1 MRAVAFSTDGTLQV
15 VDKPEPQPGPDDVIV
30 AVERCGICGSDLHVK
45 QAGLLPP
52 GAVMGHEFCGPIV
65 AIGDEVTGVVTGQ
78 RVSVLPADRDRTCA
92 ACEAGKDHL
101 CGLQFMSAIGLGMND
116 GGYAEFV
123 RVPARSCF
131 PLPEGMTPEQGALV
145 EPFAVALHGVRRSR
159 VGKAFGHAGGGNG
172 VETAA
177 IIGAGPIGLLT
188 LAALRR
194 EGITNVAMAER
205 SESRAAIAEAMGAS
219 VVVGDAARLGGA
231 LGEPPEVVFDCAGVI
246 ATPPLAL
253 EVVRMG
259 GQVVLVGVVNPG
271 DMLPMPGLL
280 WVVKE
285 VDVLPSIAY
294 TIDEF
299 AESVA
304 AVAGGAV
311 DAAAV
316 VSDVRPLDDAERS
329 FNDLVQ
335 PGGPVKVL
343 LSPSN

>member
-1 MRAVAFSTDGTLQV
+1 MRAVAFTADGTLEV
-15 VDKPEPQPGPDDVIV
+15 VDKPEPTAGPYDVVV
-30 AVERCGICGSDLHVK
+30 AVERCGICGSDLHLK

-52 GAVMGHEFCGPIV
+52 GAVMGHEFGGAVV
-65 AIGDEVTGVVTGQ
+65 AVGSEVSDVAEGQ
-78 RVSVLPADRDRTCA
+78 RVAVLPADRDRTCA

-101 CGLQFMSAIGLGMND
+101 CGLQFGTGIGLGMQD
-116 GGYAEFV
+116 GAYAEFV
-123 RVPARSCF
+123 RAPARSCF
-131 PLPEGMTPEQGALV
+131 PLPDGMTPEQAALV

-159 VGKAFGHAGGGNG
+159 ASKAFGHAGGRAG

-194 EGITNVAMAER
+194 EGVTDIAVAER
-205 SESRAAIAEAMGAS
+205 SDTRAAIAEGMGATT
-219 VVVGDAARLGGA
+219 VVGDASRLGNA
-231 LGEPPEVVFDCAGVI
+231 LGEPPEVVFDCAGVT

-253 EVVRMG
+253 EIVRMG

-294 TIDEF
+294 TLEEF
-299 AESVA
+299 GESVD

-311 DAAAV
+311 DPGLV
-316 VSDVRPLDDAERS
+316 VSDVRPLEAAEAS
-329 FNDLVQ
+329 FGELAQ

-343 LSPSN
+343 LSPSR

>member
-1 MRAVAFSTDGTLQV
+1 MRAVAITPDGKLET
-15 VDKPEPQPGPDDVIV
+15 VDKPDPTPGPHDVIV
-30 AVERCGICGSDLHVK
+30 AVERCGICGSDLHLK
-45 QAGLLPP
+45 HARLLPP
-52 GAVMGHEFCGPIV
+52 GAVMGHEFGGPIV
-65 AIGDEVTGVVTGQ
+65 AVGDEVDNTVVGR
-78 RVSVLPADRDRTCA
+78 RVAVLPADRDRTCA

-101 CGLQFMSAIGLGMND
+101 CGLQFGTSIGLGMHD
-116 GGYAEFV
+116 GGYAEFA

-131 PLPEGMTPEQGALV
+131 PLPDGMTPEQAALV

-159 VGKAFGHAGGGNG
+159 AAGGAVDG
-172 VETAA
+172 AA

-194 EGITNVAMAER
+194 EGLTNVAIAER
-205 SESRAAIAEAMGAS
+205 SESRAAVAESMGAT
-219 VVVGDAARLGGA
+219 VVVGDASKLGGA
-231 LGEPPEVVFDCAGVI
+231 LGEPPEVVFDCAGVT
-246 ATPPLAL
+246 ATPPIAL
-253 EVVRMG
+253 EVARMG

-299 AESVA
+299 AESVD
-304 AVAGGAV
+304 AVASGAV
-311 DAAAV
+311 DARV
-316 VSDVRPLDDAERS
+316 IVSDVRPLDAAEAS
-329 FNDLVQ
+329 FDDLLQ

-343 LSPSN
+343 LSPAG

>member
-1 MRAVAFSTDGTLQV
+1 MRAVAFTADGTLEV
-15 VDKPEPQPGPDDVIV
+15 VDKPEPTAGPYDVVV
-30 AVERCGICGSDLHVK
+30 AVERCGICGSDLHLK

-52 GAVMGHEFCGPIV
+52 GAVMGHEFGGAVV
-65 AIGDEVTGVVTGQ
+65 AVGSEVTDVAEGQ
-78 RVSVLPADRDRTCA
+78 RVAVLPADRDRTCA

-101 CGLQFMSAIGLGMND
+101 CGLQFMSGIGLGMND
-116 GGYAEFV
+116 GAYAEFV
-123 RVPARSCF
+123 RAPARSCF
-131 PLPEGMTPEQGALV
+131 PLPDGMTPEQAALV

-159 VGKAFGHAGGGNG
+159 AAGGE

-194 EGITNVAMAER
+194 EGVATVAVAER
-205 SESRAAIAEAMGAS
+205 SESRAAIADAMGATT
-219 VVVGDAARLGGA
+219 VVADASKLGNA
-231 LGEPPEVVFDCAGVI
+231 LGEPPEVVFDCAGVT

-253 EVVRMG
+253 EIVRMG

-294 TIDEF
+294 TLDEF
-299 AESVA
+299 GESVD
-304 AVAGGAV
+304 AVAAGAV
-311 DAAAV
+311 DPGLV
-316 VSDVRPLDDAERS
+316 VSDVRPLEAAEAS
-329 FNDLVQ
+329 FGELAQ

-343 LSPSN
+343 LSPSR

>member
-1 MRAVAFSTDGTLQV
+1 MRAVAFTMDGSLEV
-15 VDKPEPQPGPDDVIV
+15 VDRPEPSPGPHDVIV
-30 AVERCGICGSDLHVK
+30 AVERCGICGSDLHLK
-45 QAGLLPP
+45 QAALLPP
-52 GAVMGHEFCGPIV
+52 GAVMGHEFGGPIV
-65 AIGDEVTGVVTGQ
+65 AVGDQVTDLVEGQ

-101 CGLQFMSAIGLGMND
+101 CGLQFMSSIGLGMND

-123 RVPARSCF
+123 RAPARSCF
-131 PLPEGMTPEQGALV
+131 PLPIGMTPEQGALV
-145 EPFAVALHGVRRSR
+145 EPYAVALHGVRRSR
-159 VGKAFGHAGGGNG
+159 AAGRPGTTVG
-172 VETAA
+172 

-188 LAALRR
+188 LAALRK
-194 EGITNVAMAER
+194 EGVTDVAVAER
-205 SESRAAIAEAMGAS
+205 SESRAAIAERMGAS
-219 VVVGDAARLGGA
+219 VVVGDASTLGSA
-231 LGEPPEVVFDCAGVI
+231 LGEPPEVVFDCAGVT

-259 GQVVLVGVVNPG
+259 GQIVLVGVVNPG

-294 TIDEF
+294 TIAEF
-299 AESVA
+299 GESVD
-304 AVAGGAV
+304 AVAAGAIDQDV
-311 DAAAV
+311 I
-316 VSDVRPLDDAERS
+316 VSDVRPLEDAERS

-343 LSPSN
+343 LSP